1 MSSESSRSRLVSRR
15 QALALLG
22 GAAAVAAFAGR
33 ASAPWGGRARAAAAR
48 SLRMAYAS
56 DIFTTNPLMHTDTT
70 TNVVLSQMYETL
82 VRMGRTGKWEG
93 ALAKSWDI
101 VSDTSVR
108 FRLFSG
114 VKFHNGDPLTSED
127 VKFALDRIRDP
138 AVKSPAAPLFEE
150 MESVTA
156 DDPLTVTVKTK
167 HPYAPLFTMLA
178 GAWIVPARYFQQV
191 GEGGFLR
198 APMGTGAY
206 RFKEWA
212 KDVRVVMEAFP
223 GYWRGAPAIPG
234 YAYRPIPEDAARL
247 AALENDEVDLI
258 RPLPVDQV
266 AAVKGRS
273 DLRVANRPGQQI
285 YCGLN
290 TLTFTPFKDRR
301 VRQAINHGVNVDS
314 IVKNLF
320 LGLAERLNGP
330 FFTVT
335 PGYDPSISPYPYDPD
350 KAKRL
355 LAEAGYA
362 KGFDVMLTVPAG
374 LQGAQKF
381 PEVGQAIAGDLSRI
395 GVRPKVVQVE
405 SATGFDQYRAKKLE
419 MYLFAWQSSPES
431 GRHIETL
438 FASYTRGYY
447 YKSAEA
453 DALIK
458 PYMATL
464 DLQARAAI
472 GRRLVRFLHDDAP
485 WLFLY
490 QEPDLYGVRA
500 AVRWTPNRY
509 DYIVLVDEMKLS

>member
-1 MSSESSRSRLVSRR
+1 MRNDLPHPRLLSRR

-22 GAAAVAAFAGR
+22 GTAVAGRLAGR
-33 ASAPWGGRARAAAAR
+33 AAGAPSRP
-48 SLRMAYAS
+48 LRMAYAS

-70 TNVVLSQMYETL
+70 TNVVLNQMYEPL
-82 VRMGRTGKWEG
+82 VRMGRSGKWEG
-93 ALAKSWDI
+93 ALAKSWEI

-114 VKFHNGDPLTSED
+114 IRFHNGDPLTSED
-127 VKFALDRIRDP
+127 VKFTLDRVRDP

-150 MESVTA
+150 LASVTA
-156 DDPLTVTVKTK
+156 DDPLTVTVTTK
-167 HPYAPLFTMLA
+167 HPYAPLFTMLV
-178 GAWIVPARYFQQV
+178 GGWVLPAKYFQQA

-198 APMGTGAY
+198 APVGTGAY
-206 RFKEWA
+206 RFKEWT

-223 GYWRGAPAIPG
+223 GYWRGTPAIPG
-234 YAYRPIPEDAARL
+234 YVYRPIPEDAARL
-247 AALENDEVDLI
+247 GALENDEVDLI
-258 RPLPVDQV
+258 RPLPVDLV
-266 AAVKGRS
+266 DTVKGRS
-273 DLRVANRPGQQI
+273 GLRVANRPGQQI

-290 TLTFTPFKDRR
+290 TLTFAPYRDRR
-301 VRQAINHGVNVDS
+301 VRQAINYGVNVDS

-335 PGYDPSISPYPYDPD
+335 PGYDASVPSYPYDPER
-350 KAKRL
+350 AKRL

-362 KGFDVMLTVPAG
+362 KGFNVTFTVPAG
-374 LQGAQKF
+374 IQGAQKF
-381 PEVGQAIAGDLSRI
+381 PEVAQAIAGDLGRI
-395 GVRPKVVQVE
+395 GLRVKVVQVE
-405 SATGFDQYRAKKLE
+405 PATGFDQYRARKLE
-419 MYLFAWQSSPES
+419 MYMFPWQSSPES

-447 YKSAEA
+447 YQSGEA
-453 DALIK
+453 DAAIR

-464 DLQARAAI
+464 DPQARAAV
-472 GRRLVRFLHDDAP
+472 GRRLMRLLHDDAP

-500 AVRWTPNRY
+500 SVRWTPNRY
-509 DYIVLVDEMKLS
+509 DYLVRVDEMKLS